1 MIKLRRHRRGTGAD
15 AVGAVSAGGMYASFG
30 CVQARGRGA
39 TFGLYKVLQNQNCED
54 VHLLQKG
61 IKAMT
66 PAIVRPTTRSLL
78 GSCQSLP
85 AWVTTL
91 VLRLASVQLGTGET
105 AALVCGQPVQAFE
118 SKVLQAWA
126 HSLAF

>member
-1 MIKLRRHRRGTGAD
+1 
-15 AVGAVSAGGMYASFG
+15 
-30 CVQARGRGA
+30 
-39 TFGLYKVLQNQNCED
+39 
-54 VHLLQKG
+54 
-61 IKAMT
+61 MT
-66 PAIVRPTTRSLL
+66 PAIMCPVTRSLP

-105 AALVCGQPVQAFE
+105 TASVCGQPVQAFE

>member
-1 MIKLRRHRRGTGAD
+1 MLMRWALMRR
-15 AVGAVSAGGMYASFG
+15 AGCMFRSDTCRQGG
-30 CVQARGRGA
+30 GK

-54 VHLLQKG
+54 AHPRQKG

-66 PAIVRPTTRSLL
+66 PAIMCPVTRGLPS
-78 GSCQSLP
+78 SYQSLP
-85 AWVTTL
+85 AWVATL
-91 VLRLASVQLGTGET
+91 VLRLASVQLGIGET
-105 AALVCGQPVQAFE
+105 TASVCGQPVQAFE